1 MSLIYDDT
9 FLREK
14 VVGRLLQVIGKFTSD
29 IESQFMEMNYVYE
42 IEYEVGKW
50 RRDVHGGAVDFQP
63 R

>member
-14 VVGRLLQVIGKFTSD
+14 VVGRLLQVTGNFTAD
-29 IESQFMEMNYVYE
+29 IESRFMEMNYVYK
-42 IEYEVGKW
+42 IEHEDGKW
-50 RRDVHGGAVDFQP
+50 HKDVHGSAADFQQ